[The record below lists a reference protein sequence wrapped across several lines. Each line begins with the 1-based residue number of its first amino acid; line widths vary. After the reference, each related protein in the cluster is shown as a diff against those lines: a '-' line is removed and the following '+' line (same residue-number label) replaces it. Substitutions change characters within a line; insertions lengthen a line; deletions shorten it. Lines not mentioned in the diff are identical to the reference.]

1 MHWLSWPENH
11 KRRQIFRKTFMDL
24 DLAAVSEINEKKLDT
39 LEGLPIIFC

>member
-1 MHWLSWPENH
+1 
-11 KRRQIFRKTFMDL
+11 MDL